1 MCLCLFWP
9 LLRELNVKWEPSN
22 TLLPEWFP
30 GNNAF
35 PQPHPTALFLCLHWG
50 NREETV
56 GWGDEHTSQH
66 MEGTVVPSFLPTAS
80 ITAGAVD
87 FWALFLQGN
96 HEVISSFDQSF
107 LFWVSPSVLP
117 TVLWPLHQP
126 VFSRYWW
133 LWCARS
139 PWRAARAFCEPC
151 CHDTERRA
159 DVYFNRDGFDSFS
172 TFLSSCHRVW
182 MLLPRS
188 QACCQGPTGRP
199 CGCSQWEGTRLRGK
213 CQSST
218 KQADGPGLSGRMAE
232 ALGTGTE
239 DVCVCVCIHVFVHT
253 CVRVCAFMHTSVCVF
268 LWLCFGA
275 TKSPS
280 HSQCSLALRSPFPP
294 PSCLHQVIA
303 ALLHAWTSLAG
314 GWAEENIFLRKTET
328 RHQKILKMW

>member
-1 MCLCLFWP
+1 
-9 LLRELNVKWEPSN
+9 
-22 TLLPEWFP
+22 
-30 GNNAF
+30 
-35 PQPHPTALFLCLHWG
+35 
-50 NREETV
+50 
-56 GWGDEHTSQH
+56 
-66 MEGTVVPSFLPTAS
+66 MEGTVVPSFLPTAN

-199 CGCSQWEGTRLRGK
+199 CGCSQWGGNKAERQVPEQHKASWWPWPLRKDGW
-213 CQSST
+213 SSGDRDWGCLCVCLHSCVC
-218 KQADGPGLSGRMAE
+218 AHVCACVCLYAH
-232 ALGTGTE
+232 L
-239 DVCVCVCIHVFVHT
+239 CVCVFVALFW
-253 CVRVCAFMHTSVCVF
+253 CYKVSFSQPVLPSTSF
-268 LWLCFGA
+268 
-275 TKSPS
+275 
-280 HSQCSLALRSPFPP
+280 SLFSP
-294 PSCLHQVIA
+294 PSCLHQIIA
-303 ALLHAWTSLAG
+303 ALLHAWTRLAG
-314 GWAEENIFLRKTET
+314 SWGEENIFLRKTET